1 MHVAVGEVFHQAAGV
16 LNTTLD
22 SVAEMENVLEKTHRV
37 APLPRNSLRTAGGAS
52 THHFA
57 VWLRRRFILAR
68 VSDYEPGWRPDA
80 RGGHPFGA
88 QVVVF
93 KSVPSAV
100 DVDLACTIEDGQG
113 RPLGIM
119 RSVNVSGWQQFAQ
132 SANQGSAVSWEFD
145 ILGTDGARRLNIS
158 RPRVRGWRDWRER
171 VELRDSGGRYVGCCL
186 LQNNSYLAAL
196 KTFALETDQAALGYT
211 TFDYKRIGGA
221 FGKTAT
227 RTVTIHDST
236 DRITARLTQRQQ
248 NGRSRGS
255 DFYDYMLTFDFPPT
269 EPMGNLCLTVAV
281 TEYFY
286 RRTVR
291 GGPLR
296 WTSR

>member
-1 MHVAVGEVFHQAAGV
+1 
-16 LNTTLD
+16 
-22 SVAEMENVLEKTHRV
+22 
-37 APLPRNSLRTAGGAS
+37 
-52 THHFA
+52 
-57 VWLRRRFILAR
+57 
-68 VSDYEPGWRPDA
+68 VSDYESNWRPGA
-80 RGGHPFGA
+80 RAGYPFGA
-88 QVVVF
+88 QVVVV

-113 RPLGIM
+113 RPLGTM
-119 RSVNVSGWQQFAQ
+119 RSVNVSGWRQFAQ
-132 SANQGSAVSWEFD
+132 SVGQGSAASWELD

-171 VELRDSGGRYVGCCL
+171 FELRDSSGQYVGRL

-196 KTFALETDQAALGYT
+196 KTFALESGHAALGYT
-211 TFDYKRIGGA
+211 TFDYQRIGGA

-236 DRITARLTQRQQ
+236 DRVAAQIKQRQQ
-248 NGRSRGS
+248 FRGS
-255 DFYDYMLTFDFPPT
+255 DFYDYMLTFDYPPT
-269 EPMGNLCLTVAV
+269 ESMGDLCLTVAV

-286 RRTVR
+286 RRSTR